1 MRGLRRK
8 AALRILLLGIFL
20 TTVGDAL
27 ASIAFTLQA
36 AKSNRPDI
44 LALVLLSDLIPGII
58 FGLLG
63 GVLAD
68 KKLRWWW
75 WSCVLFVQAVLYAA
89 MAFSLQWHVIF
100 VGIAVVSGLN
110 ALIGPVSKKLVAHY
124 SDNTHRVGAQL
135 ALISGTAQAIGL
147 LLGGLSMGFGAI
159 KYLLL
164 GTTVALGA
172 FALMSLWVAVPQAIH
187 IDRTPQNRTFKGF
200 QILASAQLFGFA
212 GLILLIGVIL
222 STSFEGVVNV
232 FVLTGPAKF
241 STVEFAIASAV
252 WALSLMIGSLIA
264 PRLKLA
270 GYSGLACAGLG
281 IGLPIVLVG
290 IFLPSLEIVFFL
302 YALGGFSNGLFN
314 ALINGA
320 ILGVSAR
327 LQGRSWAAFHWIVNM
342 CFLMGYTAGGF
353 FGAIYAR
360 ELMILAGG
368 GVILFIFLCSLFRR
382 VLKRK
387 HISPR

>member
-1 MRGLRRK
+1 
-8 AALRILLLGIFL
+8 
-20 TTVGDAL
+20 
-27 ASIAFTLQA
+27 
-36 AKSNRPDI
+36 
-44 LALVLLSDLIPGII
+44 
-58 FGLLG
+58 
-63 GVLAD
+63 
-68 KKLRWWW
+68 
-75 WSCVLFVQAVLYAA
+75 
-89 MAFSLQWHVIF
+89 
-100 VGIAVVSGLN
+100 
-110 ALIGPVSKKLVAHY
+110 
-124 SDNTHRVGAQL
+124 
-135 ALISGTAQAIGL
+135 
-147 LLGGLSMGFGAI
+147 
-159 KYLLL
+159 
-164 GTTVALGA
+164 
-172 FALMSLWVAVPQAIH
+172 
-187 IDRTPQNRTFKGF
+187 
-200 QILASAQLFGFA
+200 
-212 GLILLIGVIL
+212 
-222 STSFEGVVNV
+222 
-232 FVLTGPAKF
+232 
-241 STVEFAIASAV
+241 
-252 WALSLMIGSLIA
+252 MIGSLIA